1 VPFRSLKGIQGVEPL
16 GRLFFAFPRGWPGA
30 ALLLLRA
37 VLGAAVV
44 TEGIFY
50 FTRADSAL
58 AAWFSGCLALA
69 AGALLLAG
77 FLTPIAAAVIGAGA
91 MAVELSLLPPASPS
105 FFDSRSS
112 LVFALAILVAIAG
125 LGPGAFSVDARIF
138 GRREII
144 IPPHREQL
152 P

>member
-1 VPFRSLKGIQGVEPL
+1 MPFRRLKGIRGVKPL
-16 GRLFFAFPRGWPGA
+16 GRLFFAFPRGWAGA

-37 VLGAAVV
+37 VPGAAII

-58 AAWFSGCLALA
+58 DALISGCLALA

-77 FLTPIAAAVIGAGA
+77 FLTPIAAVLAAGTAAVGF
-91 MAVELSLLPPASPS
+91 LLLPASS
-105 FFDSRSS
+105 ANFFDSRSA
-112 LVFALAILVAIAG
+112 LVFAITMLIATAC
-125 LGPGAFSVDARIF
+125 LGPGAFSVDARVF

-144 IPPHREQL
+144 IPPHHE
-152 P
+152 

>member
-1 VPFRSLKGIQGVEPL
+1 
-16 GRLFFAFPRGWPGA
+16 
-30 ALLLLRA
+30 LLLLRA
-37 VLGAAVV
+37 VLGAAVI
-44 TEGIFY
+44 TEGFFY
-50 FTRADSAL
+50 FTRPDYAH

-77 FLTPIAAAVIGAGA
+77 FLTPIAAAAVGVGAA
-91 MAVELSLLPPASPS
+91 AVGLSLLPPASPN

-112 LVFALAILVAIAG
+112 LVFAITMLVAIAG

-144 IPPHREQL
+144 IPPHHE
-152 P
+152 